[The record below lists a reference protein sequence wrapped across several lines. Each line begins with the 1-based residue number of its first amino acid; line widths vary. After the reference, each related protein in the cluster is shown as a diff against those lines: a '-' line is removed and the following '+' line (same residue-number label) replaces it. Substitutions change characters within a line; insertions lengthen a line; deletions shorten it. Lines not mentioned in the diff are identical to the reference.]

1 MSKHS
6 RLIPV
11 IFVSVFF
18 FSLLSAQERIQET
31 RLLEQASQDGEEEKG
46 DPLGSDLFA
55 YSRYENN
62 LFLLKEEREVPVL
75 KERFGVGIGEFIR
88 DVQISRDNSRIVFS
102 SSGATWHWDTAIH
115 SVRPDGSQLR
125 TLVKSGDDCGE
136 FVWPGYGSVLCSFPL
151 DPRLSPD
158 GKRILFINEV
168 SEWDEAIKSN
178 RHHFYLSMI
187 PVTGAPIV
195 RLEEVGSGHDAVW
208 SEDGASI
215 YYYSSKVPDEI
226 WNRVPRRYD
235 LESGRSTPLTD
246 ASWHV
251 WPPGLAV
258 SRSNNLYFVA
268 KQGFARLDPETSV
281 TEVISEERFDSF
293 ALSPDGRR
301 AVGVKGGDLTLINLE
316 FLSSS
321 PLQVKPGAV
330 DELALGQIPA
340 ARERWLTQMQRWAT
354 SVSAL
359 SSLASL
365 ASQARKAIG
374 VDMIRWVDN
383 ERLWCRVGDDTGLR
397 VGIAHLH

>member
-1 MSKHS
+1 MSKYSH
-6 RLIPV
+6 LIPV

-18 FSLLSAQERIQET
+18 FSLLSAQEQVQET
-31 RLLEQASQDGEEEKG
+31 LLLVAVNPYGEGEKG

-55 YSRYENN
+55 YSRYGNN
-62 LFLLKEEREVPVL
+62 LFRLEEEREVPVL

-102 SSGATWHWDTAIH
+102 SSGATWHFDTAIH
-115 SVRPDGSQLR
+115 SVSPDGSQLR

-136 FVWPGYGSVLCSFPL
+136 FVWPGYGSGLCSFPL
-151 DPRLSPD
+151 APRLSPD
-158 GKRILFINEV
+158 GQRIRFINEI

-187 PVTGAPIV
+187 PVTGGGGQIV
-195 RLEEVGSGHDAVW
+195 RLEEVGNVHVAVW
-208 SEDGASI
+208 SEDGTSV
-215 YYYSSKVPDEI
+215 YYYSSKVPDQT
-226 WNRVPRRYD
+226 WNLVPRRYD
-235 LESGRSTPLTD
+235 LESGRSTLLTD

-268 KQGFARLDPETSV
+268 KQGFARLDPETGV

-321 PLQVKPGAV
+321 PLQVNPGAM
-330 DELALGQIPA
+330 DALELGQIPA
-340 ARERWLTQMQRWAT
+340 ARERWI
-354 SVSAL
+354 
-359 SSLASL
+359 AS
-365 ASQARKAIG
+365 K
-374 VDMIRWVDN
+374 
-383 ERLWCRVGDDTGLR
+383 LR
-397 VGIAHLH
+397 PDA